1 VVYVGPGLLT
11 PESTHQL
18 EGMGYT
24 LKERHLGVLESI
36 LANPKTGLLE
46 GASDPH
52 RSAGSAA
59 GY

>member
-1 VVYVGPGLLT
+1 
-11 PESTHQL
+11 
-18 EGMGYT
+18 MGYT

-36 LANPKTGLLE
+36 LVNPKTGVLD

-52 RSAGSAA
+52 RSAGLAE

>member
-1 VVYVGPGLLT
+1 
-11 PESTHQL
+11 
-18 EGMGYT
+18 MGYK

-36 LANPKTGLLE
+36 LVDPKTGLLQ

-52 RSAGSAA
+52 RSAGAAA